1 MGVSRSVSVRRAAEV
16 LLHGWIG
23 KGLKKWE
30 SFTGTSSKALEGL
43 DSCECDGLRRKCMEY
58 LELLRKVN
66 SSGTN
71 SRLTKV

>member
-1 MGVSRSVSVRRAAEV
+1 MGVSRSVSVRRAEV
-16 LLHGWIG
+16 LLYGWIG
-23 KGLKKWE
+23 KGLEKWE

-43 DSCECDGLRRKCMEY
+43 DCECDGLRRKCIEY
-58 LELLRKVN
+58 LELFRKVN

>member
-43 DSCECDGLRRKCMEY
+43 DCECDGSMTS
-58 LELLRKVN
+58 LLQM
-66 SSGTN
+66 
-71 SRLTKV
+71 